1 MLADLLNKVRE
12 QAVGEIEQ
20 RADIIEVRGLRSVG
34 RTKRLNSLF
43 DELIAA
49 LRYGGVNWQAPPVP
63 AAKSPRLHV
72 CRLIEHLNTQIGEKL
87 PLTPDQ
93 AILLAL
99 RENHR
104 PPNAR
109 SRLKAALIKERCVK
123 ACGKLPSASPCG
135 PVCSA

>member
-63 AAKSPRLHV
+63 AAVDSEL
-72 CRLIEHLNTQIGEKL
+72 
-87 PLTPDQ
+87 DM
-93 AILLAL
+93 
-99 RENHR
+99 
-104 PPNAR
+104 
-109 SRLKAALIKERCVK
+109 
-123 ACGKLPSASPCG
+123 SAVS
-135 PVCSA
+135 SST